1 MLDATIPGDALP
13 GGKEQSTMDLH
24 PGLKN
29 QYRSISFTYIPI
41 HSPLLKE
48 SWLVSS
54 FALRWL
60 ICLSLARSLA
70 WAEANKCV

>member
-13 GGKEQSTMDLH
+13 EGKEQSTMDLH

-48 SWLVSS
+48 SRLVSS
-54 FALRWL
+54 FALR
-60 ICLSLARSLA
+60 
-70 WAEANKCV
+70 